1 MNRLRTKK
9 VQEKD
14 SSEVCDKIQFGPD
27 ENCFQN
33 AVIIFFANFF
43 PY

>member
-9 VQEKD
+9 VQEKY
-14 SSEVCDKIQFGPD
+14 SSEVCDKIQFCPD